1 MKILVFNAKDSE
13 MKYLEDWAQRK
24 QVQLDYRKY
33 SLKKENIDEIEGY
46 DSICLHQSK
55 HLKDEEIYKKIAS
68 YGMKHIAT
76 RSIGVDMFD
85 FDLAEKY
92 GIEIYNTAGYSPSSV
107 AEYSIM
113 LGLMLVRN
121 YKKTMRAIETRN
133 FAPSVDF
140 LGREIGS
147 MTVGVIGLGNIGMTA
162 AKKWHGLGAKVIGY
176 NRSPKEV
183 DFLEM
188 RKNLDEIFEEADLVS
203 LHLPLTEETYHMVDE
218 RRLGLMKK
226 GSYLVNTSRGD
237 LVDTK
242 ALIEALESGHLAGAG
257 LDVLEKELEI
267 FANKD
272 VNEEVIANHY
282 YGRLEEMDQAIVT
295 QHIAYFTDNAVRD
308 MVNISLDSIYK
319 NIKQ

>member
-13 MKYLEDWAQRK
+13 MEYLKEWAQRNK
-24 QVQLDYRKY
+24 VQLDYRTY
-33 SLKKENIDEIEGY
+33 SLKKDNLDEIEGY

-55 HLKDEEIYKKIAS
+55 HLKDEEIYKGLAK
-68 YGMKHIAT
+68 YKMNHIAT

-85 FDLAEKY
+85 FDLAKKY
-92 GIEIYNTAGYSPSSV
+92 GIEIYNTAGYSPSAV
-107 AEYSIM
+107 AEYSLM

-121 YKKTMRAIETRN
+121 YKKTMRAMDDRS
-133 FAPSVDF
+133 FAPKLDF

-176 NRSPKEV
+176 NRSPKESDFV
-183 DFLEM
+183 DM
-188 RKNLDEIFEEADLVS
+188 RASIDEIFEEADLVS

-218 RRLGLMKK
+218 RRLSLMKK

-242 ALIEALESGHLAGAG
+242 ALIEALESEHLAGAG
-257 LDVLEKELEI
+257 LDVLEDELSI
-267 FANKD
+267 FAKRDLTEEEINK
-272 VNEEVIANHY
+272 HY
-282 YGRLEEMDQAIVT
+282 FGQLEKMDQAIVT

-319 NIKQ
+319 NLNK